1 MPQPTIE
8 RINNTWRVCSDGVC
22 KEHRQ
27 EWQAL
32 IFFHQLLNNPSVHA
46 AALDGCQDAQSL

>member
-8 RINNTWRVCSDGVC
+8 RIDNTWRVCSDGVC

-27 EWQAL
+27 EWQAKVYY
-32 IFFHQLLNNPSVHA
+32 HQIINNPNALV
-46 AALDGCQDAQSL
+46 AALDGCQDG